1 MTEGLVQSSEQK
13 FNELWKQKEK
23 DTDKVLEK
31 KLSNLMQL
39 QKATDTGA
47 LEQKVRKLNEET
59 LRELTNQ
66 LNQLKLS
73 VLEEIEKA
81 KSSESITKKIDE
93 KIAELEGFKKQFF
106 NVIERNT
113 SSLNKTR
120 VARALAALPFPSVK
134 GWILT
139 NS

>member
-1 MTEGLVQSSEQK
+1 MLSEPVVEMN
-13 FNELWKQKEK
+13 FNIYF
-23 DTDKVLEK
+23 
-31 KLSNLMQL
+31 
-39 QKATDTGA
+39 
-47 LEQKVRKLNEET
+47 
-59 LRELTNQ
+59 LTIGSLIFMILNQ

-93 KIAELEGFKKQFF
+93 KISELEGFKKQFF

-120 VARALAALPFPSVK
+120 DEMYSELAQAQKKLQEKANLVDAKMLELEEFEKTFAEEMGV
-134 GWILT
+134 ILEKSKET
-139 NS
+139 GHKKKKK